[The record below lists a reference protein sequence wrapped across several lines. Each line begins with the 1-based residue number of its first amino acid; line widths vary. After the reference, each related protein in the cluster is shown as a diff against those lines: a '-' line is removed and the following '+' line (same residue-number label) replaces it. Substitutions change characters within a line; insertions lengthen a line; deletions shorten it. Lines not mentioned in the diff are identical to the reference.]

1 MMRFQNVSLFPT
13 LLLILSILVVSC
25 SSEDKNKDTQHA
37 QARNELPHDPYSAP
51 LYAASKKTKLADFEA
66 KLLSGETFRL
76 SDQEGKVV
84 LLNIW
89 ATWCPPCEEE
99 TPDLVDLYEKYRDK
113 GVVFLGISIDEQGAS
128 VVKPFVKKYDVTYPI
143 TIDDGSIMDKYG
155 PLMGVPTTY
164 IVDAKGNLRY
174 FATGAVT
181 KKEIEPRLEKLIN
194 EKSG

>member
-1 MMRFQNVSLFPT
+1 MNPFSKIILLPFLLFASFV
-13 LLLILSILVVSC
+13 LIISC
-25 SSEDKNKDTQHA
+25 SPEKEKQQNQQGK
-37 QARNELPHDPYSAP
+37 ARNELPHDPYSAP
-51 LYAASKKTKLADFEA
+51 LHASSKETKLADFET
-66 KLLSGETFRL
+66 KLLSGETFHL
-76 SDQEGKVV
+76 SDQQDKVV